1 MVETKENLGAQ
12 VSKVCRGYCFQVWN
26 EVLNQV
32 KVDASS
38 TLRRAENVFY
48 PLAIQTSSPSS
59 FKAESALKYL
69 NLSKDAS
76 ANALP
81 SSTIP
86 YKKVDHNGVAEK
98 EKDTAKEV
106 VSKPTKLPPSPK
118 EPSKEKGV
126 SQSQKLVLVTLP
138 FTAKEDPKGKGTTQ
152 AIVPEYQRCNQGQSS
167 SF

>member
-1 MVETKENLGAQ
+1 MVETEENLGAQ
-12 VSKVCRGYCFQVWN
+12 VSRVCRGYHLQVWN

-48 PLAIQTSSPSS
+48 PSAIQTSSPSS
-59 FKAESALKYL
+59 FKAESALKDL
-69 NLSKDAS
+69 NPSKDAFAS
-76 ANALP
+76 ALP

-86 YKKVDHNGVAEK
+86 YKKVDHIGAAKK

-106 VSKPTKLPPSPK
+106 VSKPIKLPPSPK

-126 SQSQKLVLVTLP
+126 S
-138 FTAKEDPKGKGTTQ
+138 
-152 AIVPEYQRCNQGQSS
+152 
-167 SF
+167 

>member
-1 MVETKENLGAQ
+1 M
-12 VSKVCRGYCFQVWN
+12 WN
-26 EVLNQV
+26 EALNQV
-32 KVDASS
+32 GVDDSS

-86 YKKVDHNGVAEK
+86 YKKVDHNGVVEK
-98 EKDTAKEV
+98 TAKEV
-106 VSKPTKLPPSPK
+106 VSKPTKLPPS
-118 EPSKEKGV
+118 PSKEKGV

-152 AIVPEYQRCNQGQSS
+152 AIVPEYQRCSQGQSS